1 MYRLRNILMTA
12 IGLLSLL
19 ASSCVH
25 EFPVTDYSFEF
36 SAQVV
41 YDQDNDQHRLTLTK
55 VMGECEDDY
64 KVVFTLDGEPSVS
77 LTDMNGR
84 TYEGVMNENFK
95 DISTRTYTLSEMK
108 SGEHTLSLEISSENY
123 SQTIETE
130 FTVMDYTFEFDC
142 SVEFDKVSK
151 AHSLKVTLDKGD
163 ADQRYRID
171 FTIDNREPTQTYQEQ
186 FNDKRTKSFDIPSA
200 APGKHTLNVTISTDR
215 HIQKMDIPFT
225 VTDYSFKFKADV
237 EYDRDNLSHMLF
249 LTLMSGSRDE
259 IYDISYTVDGGHG
272 VKLTDITG
280 KELAA
285 SFTERFNDATVKSY
299 DLSRS
304 DIGKHTLNLIIS
316 TGNYRQEIEVFYSV
330 VALPFEI
337 HTEMNTSSSST
348 SALMLSLKSGSTTT
362 NYDVT
367 ILVDGETLKGMN
379 PVKVNFAST
388 PIKTLTLPLLR
399 PGRHSVSAKVTDGH
413 TTQTASLS
421 YTEPVRYPYVD
432 ITLKHNDSNG
442 RHVAVVGSNPYG
454 IVLTFKTSLQL
465 TGKSTYCI
473 STYEYYYSDIS
484 YASKTKTLSDSRSS
498 SDDYDNV
505 SVDLIDRDALALK
518 MTSSYELSNRM
529 EYRYDPGSGGEDSG
543 REWWEKTGTERAYY
557 SITQEDLK
565 IDISGE
571 KVSGVTLRVT
581 NNIGKM
587 TLNGKAS
594 SSGLTQ
600 INL

>member
-1 MYRLRNILMTA
+1 MNRLRNILMTA

-41 YDQDNDQHRLTLTK
+41 YDQDSNQHRLTLTK
-55 VMGECEDDY
+55 VMGACEDDY

-84 TYEGVMNENFK
+84 TYEGGMNESFK

-108 SGEHTLSLEISSENY
+108 PGEHTLSLEISSENY

-142 SVEFDKVSK
+142 SVDFDKVSK

-259 IYDISYTVDGGHG
+259 NYEISYTVDGGHG
-272 VKLTDITG
+272 VKLTDISG

-285 SFTERFNDATVKSY
+285 SFTESFKDATVKSY
-299 DLSRS
+299 DLSR
-304 DIGKHTLNLIIS
+304 
-316 TGNYRQEIEVFYSV
+316 
-330 VALPFEI
+330 
-337 HTEMNTSSSST
+337 
-348 SALMLSLKSGSTTT
+348 
-362 NYDVT
+362 
-367 ILVDGETLKGMN
+367 
-379 PVKVNFAST
+379 
-388 PIKTLTLPLLR
+388 
-399 PGRHSVSAKVTDGH
+399 
-413 TTQTASLS
+413 
-421 YTEPVRYPYVD
+421 
-432 ITLKHNDSNG
+432 
-442 RHVAVVGSNPYG
+442 
-454 IVLTFKTSLQL
+454 
-465 TGKSTYCI
+465 
-473 STYEYYYSDIS
+473 
-484 YASKTKTLSDSRSS
+484 
-498 SDDYDNV
+498 
-505 SVDLIDRDALALK
+505 
-518 MTSSYELSNRM
+518 
-529 EYRYDPGSGGEDSG
+529 
-543 REWWEKTGTERAYY
+543 
-557 SITQEDLK
+557 
-565 IDISGE
+565 
-571 KVSGVTLRVT
+571 
-581 NNIGKM
+581 
-587 TLNGKAS
+587 
-594 SSGLTQ
+594 
-600 INL
+600 

>member
-1 MYRLRNILMTA
+1 MNRLKHLL
-12 IGLLSLL
+12 GLLTGSLSLL
-19 ASSCVH
+19 VSSCIH

-41 YDQDNDQHRLTLTK
+41 YDDDNDQHRLTLTK
-55 VMGECEDDY
+55 VMGACEDDY
-64 KVVFTLDGEPSVS
+64 KVVFTLDGEASLS

-84 TYEGVMNENFK
+84 SYEGVMNESFK
-95 DISTRTYTLSEMK
+95 DISTRTYTLSDVK
-108 SGEHTLSLEISSENY
+108 SGEHTLTLEISSENY
-123 SQTIETE
+123 SQTIEME

-142 SVEFDKVSK
+142 SVDFDKESK
-151 AHSLKVTLDKGD
+151 THSLSVTLDKGN

-171 FTIDNREPTQTYQEQ
+171 FTVDNREPMQTYKEQ

-259 IYDISYTVDGGHG
+259 NYDISYTVDGGHG

-280 KELAA
+280 KVLAA
-285 SFTERFNDATVKSY
+285 SFTESFKDATVKSY
-299 DLSRS
+299 DMSRS
-304 DIGKHTLNLIIS
+304 DIGKHTLNLTIC
-316 TGNYRQEIEVFYSV
+316 TGNYSQEIEVFYSV

-367 ILVDGETLKGMN
+367 ILVDGETLQGMN

-388 PIKTLTLPLLR
+388 PIKTLTLPLQR
-399 PGRHSVSAKVTDGH
+399 PGRHTVSAKVTDGH

-421 YTEPVRYPYVD
+421 YTEPVRHPYID

-454 IVLTFKTSLQL
+454 IELTFKTSLQL
-465 TGKSTYCI
+465 TGKSTFCI
-473 STYEYYYSDIS
+473 STYEYYYSDITYS
-484 YASKTKTLSDSRSS
+484 SRTKTLNDSRSS
-498 SDDYDNV
+498 SEEYDNV

-518 MTSSYELSNRM
+518 MTSSYEMSNVM
-529 EYRYDPGSGGEDSG
+529 EYCCNPGDGENSDQI
-543 REWWEKTGTERAYY
+543 WWQSFKQERAYY
-557 SITQEDLK
+557 VITKEDLK

-571 KVSGVTLRVT
+571 KVPGVILRVT
-581 NNIGKM
+581 NSIGKM
-587 TLNGKAS
+587 TLNGKVS

>member
-1 MYRLRNILMTA
+1 MNRLRNILMTA

-95 DISTRTYTLSEMK
+95 DISTRTYTLSDMK
-108 SGEHTLSLEISSENY
+108 PGEHTLSLEISSENY
-123 SQTIETE
+123 SQTIDIE
-130 FTVMDYTFEFDC
+130 FTIVDQTFEFDC
-142 SVEFDKVSK
+142 EVEFDRESK
-151 AHSLKVTLDKGD
+151 SHSLKVTLGRGGAGKKY
-163 ADQRYRID
+163 QID
-171 FTIDNREPTQTYQEQ
+171 FTIDNQKPVQTYQEQ
-186 FNDKRTKSFDIPSA
+186 FTDKSSKSFAIPSVS
-200 APGKHTLNVTISTDR
+200 PGEHTLNVTISTDR
-215 HIQKMDIPFT
+215 HVQKMDIPFS
-225 VTDYSFKFKADV
+225 VKDYSFRFKAEV
-237 EYDRDNLSHMLF
+237 EYDKNNLSHMLF
-249 LTLMSGSRDE
+249 LTLVSGSRDE
-259 IYDISYTVDGGHG
+259 SYDIAYTVDGGHS
-272 VKLTDITG
+272 VKLTDISG

-285 SFTERFNDATVKSY
+285 SFSESFKDATIKNYS
-299 DLSRS
+299 LSRS
-304 DIGKHTLNLIIS
+304 DLGKHTLKLTIS
-316 TGNYRQEIEVFYSV
+316 TDGYQQELETFYTV
-330 VALPFEI
+330 VALPFEVY
-337 HTEMNTSSSST
+337 TEMNTSSTT
-348 SALMLSLKSGSTTT
+348 SALLLSLKSGSTTT
-362 NYDVT
+362 NYEVT
-367 ILVDGETLKGMN
+367 ILVDGEAVKGMN
-379 PVKVNFAST
+379 PIMVNFTST
-388 PIKTLTLPLLR
+388 PIRTLSLPLLR
-399 PGRHSVSAKVTDGH
+399 PGRHSVSAKVTDGY
-413 TTQTASLS
+413 TTQTAGLT
-421 YTEPVRYPYVD
+421 YNEPVRHPYID
-432 ITLKHNDSNG
+432 IVLKHNESNG
-442 RHVAVVGSNPYG
+442 RHVAVIGSNPYG
-454 IVLTFKTSLQL
+454 IELTFKTTLQL

-505 SVDLIDRDALALK
+505 SVDLIDRDVLALK
-518 MTSSYELSNRM
+518 MTNSYELSNRM

-581 NNIGKM
+581 NDIGKM
-587 TLNGKAS
+587 TLNGKVS

-600 INL
+600 ISL